1 MEQLIS
7 KLEFAPIIGVL
18 EQIQKVNYMIDMH
31 RLHEDDGMVRE
42 FERQRDNFLLELKKL
57 LGLVRI
63 SADLKMAV

>member
-31 RLHEDDGMVRE
+31 RLHNDDGMVRE

>member
-31 RLHEDDGMVRE
+31 RLHDDDGMVRE
-42 FERQRDNFLLELKKL
+42 FERQRENFLLELKKL